1 MHGMASRASKDT
13 VREALGRQPGDLVV
27 TIADAATAS
36 GLPLAETEAALH
48 ALVSEYR
55 GHLRVTEEGE
65 ILFRFPTRFEKPWET
80 RDAVRR
86 FADSA
91 AKGALGVA
99 RFVVRAWV
107 AIVLVGYALIFLA
120 LLVGLMF
127 TRTSDSREGR
137 SFNLFGAVFRLLAE
151 AFFWTYHPF
160 SPFYLEIDRPVGR
173 GFAGSRGSEQRRQTT
188 PFYER
193 VDRFFFGPPPE
204 RVDPRDVT
212 RDILAEIRAGKGRVG
227 LADVMRVTGLPRD
240 RVDPLMAQLMTDY
253 DGTVE
258 VSEEGGIAYRF
269 PSVRKTALAE
279 IPARWQ
285 PPIWERPVPE
295 PALTGNDSTS
305 NLLIGGVNAFNLF
318 ASAWFVSQ
326 GLTLERLVATFTGVA
341 PDALPPPGVP
351 IVLGVVPLVFS
362 IALFL
367 LPLARLALH
376 ARKKRKAAEERGRR
390 AVLAGV
396 LEGLRSDDGVE
407 LGALERR
414 FASAAGFAPKPEA
427 LRDQVLALGGDADV
441 AQLDRG
447 VRYRFADLE
456 LEGRAVEAERE
467 AAAEEEA
474 RPGKVVFSSED

>member
-1 MHGMASRASKDT
+1 MVSRASKDT
-13 VREALGRQPGDLVV
+13 VREALGRQPGELVV

-36 GLPLAETEAALH
+36 GLPLAEAEAALH

-80 RDAVRR
+80 RDALRR
-86 FADSA
+86 FADSVGR
-91 AKGALGVA
+91 GALGVA

-107 AIVLVGYALIFLA
+107 AIVLVGYALVFVA
-120 LLVGLMF
+120 LLIGLTF

-137 SFNLFGAVFRLLAE
+137 SFNFVGVLFRLIAE

-160 SPFYLEIDRPVGR
+160 SPFYMEVDRPVRRAFGGR
-173 GFAGSRGSEQRRQTT
+173 GGSAERRDAT

-193 VDRFFFGPPPE
+193 VDRFFFGPPTP

-212 RDILAEIRAGKGRVG
+212 RDILAEIRAGKGRIG
-227 LADVMRVTGLPRD
+227 LADVMRVTGLPREE
-240 RVDPLMAQLMTDY
+240 VDPLMAKLMTDY
-253 DGTVE
+253 EGSVE

-269 PSVRKTALAE
+269 PSVRKTALADL
-279 IPARWQ
+279 PARRQ
-285 PPIWERPVPE
+285 APIWERAVPE
-295 PALTGNDSTS
+295 PSLTGHELGS
-305 NLLIGGVNAFNLF
+305 NLLIGGVNAFNLL
-318 ASAWFVSQ
+318 ASAWFVWQ
-326 GLTLERLVATFTGVA
+326 GLTLERLVAIFTST
-341 PDALPPPGVP
+341 PPNLLPPPGVP
-351 IVLGVVPLVFS
+351 IVLGVIPLVFS

-376 ARKKRKAAEERGRR
+376 GRKKRKAAEERGRR

-396 LEGLRSDDGVE
+396 LENLRSPDGVE
-407 LGALERR
+407 LGALEQRYAR
-414 FASAAGFAPKPEA
+414 AAGFAPKPAA

-456 LEGRAVEAERE
+456 LERRAVLAERE

-474 RPGKVVFSSED
+474 QPGKVVFSSED